1 MRSPNSAAAITDGVA
16 GEAPVPVAG
25 WPAVLQDGEVT
36 LRPIRMRDASAWM
49 ESRRRNVEW
58 LRQWEATP
66 PNGPNTFGVSAAVF
80 TSMTRRLRSDARQG
94 KALPFVI
101 VVAGEFVGQINVAGL
116 VRGSM
121 DSAHIGYWVDQ
132 KVAGRGI
139 MPTAVALVVDHCL
152 GPVGLHRVEVN
163 IRPENVASRRVV
175 EKLGFREEG
184 VRERY
189 LHISGEWRDHL
200 TFAVVREDLPDG
212 LLRRWHA
219 TQRAVKM
226 PIRPHRDTPA

>member
-1 MRSPNSAAAITDGVA
+1 VG
-16 GEAPVPVAG
+16 APG
-25 WPAVLQDGEVT
+25 WPAVLRDGEVT
-36 LRPIRMRDASAWM
+36 LRPLRMRDATAWM

-58 LRQWEATP
+58 LRPWEATP
-66 PNGPNTFGVSAAVF
+66 PSGPSIFGVSPAVF
-80 TSMTRRLRSDARQG
+80 TSMTRRLRADARGG

-101 VVAGEFVGQINVAGL
+101 LVDREFAGQLNVAGV

-132 KVAGRGI
+132 RVAGRGV
-139 MPTAVALVVDHCL
+139 MPTSVALAVDHCFGL
-152 GPVGLHRVEVN
+152 VGLHRVEVN

-200 TFAVVREDLPDG
+200 TYALVRDDVPHG
-212 LLRRWHA
+212 LLHRWHE
-219 TQRAVKM
+219 TQRAADS
-226 PIRPHRDTPA
+226 PIRPHRDTPT